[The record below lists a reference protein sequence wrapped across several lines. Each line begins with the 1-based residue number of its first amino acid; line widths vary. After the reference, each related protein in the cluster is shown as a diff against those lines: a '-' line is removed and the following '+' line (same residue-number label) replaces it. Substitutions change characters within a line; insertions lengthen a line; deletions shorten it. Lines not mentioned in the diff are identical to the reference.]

1 MGPLLLSLLVMVSC
15 VFTPQFHMVPVSTKK
30 HAGCDQ
36 VKTSFSNN
44 VFYCLII
51 FYLSQNETLEPTVHS
66 SVAGP
71 DVVRTQA

>member
-1 MGPLLLSLLVMVSC
+1 MGPLLLSLLVMESC
-15 VFTPQFHMVPVSTKK
+15 VFTPHFYMVPGSTKK

-44 VFYCLII
+44 VFYCLMT
-51 FYLSQNETLEPTVHS
+51 FYLSQNEPTVHS

>member
-1 MGPLLLSLLVMVSC
+1 MWGCGAPVTFFVGHGELCFYAAVSYG
-15 VFTPQFHMVPVSTKK
+15 
-30 HAGCDQ
+30 AGCDQ